1 MTAFA
6 SLATDLSIG
15 LRNLLRQRGRT
26 LFAVGALSFG
36 VTALLL
42 AGGFI
47 EWMFFGMREW
57 TIHSQLSHIQ
67 AMRPGY
73 LQGGTAEPFA
83 YLLPR
88 DAKQMA
94 EIADLPETRVVGPRL
109 SFNGLVSRDDV
120 TLSFIGVGARPEQEN
135 ELARTLEVTEGEGL
149 SSSEPRG
156 IVLGRGLAANLGA
169 GVGDTVVLMAKTG
182 AGSLNA
188 VECRVRGLFAT
199 VSKAY
204 DDAVLRV
211 PLDTAEDLLRVAGAH
226 TWMILLQQTSQT
238 DRVLRELRARYAD
251 APLQFVPWSEL
262 ADLYNKTVALFS
274 RQVAVLQLIVAVIIV
289 LSVSNTMARS
299 VIERTG
305 EIGTA
310 MALGLRRR
318 RVMRLFVL
326 EGALLGLVGGGVGLV
341 LGTVVATAVSAVGI
355 PMPPPPGSAQPMR
368 GEIMLTPALARDAL
382 LLAVGAAILASAY
395 PAWKASR
402 LPIVDALRH
411 NR

>member
-1 MTAFA
+1 MLT
-6 SLATDLSIG
+6 SLFSDLSIA
-15 LRNLLRQRGRT
+15 LRNVLRQRGRSS
-26 LFAVGALSFG
+26 AAIGALVFG
-36 VTALLL
+36 VTALML

-57 TIHSQLSHIQ
+57 TIHSQLGHIQ
-67 AMRPGY
+67 VMRQGY
-73 LQGGTAEPFA
+73 LEKGTADPFR
-83 YLLPR
+83 YLLPGN
-88 DAKQMA
+88 AKELA
-94 EIADLPETRVVGPRL
+94 EIGALPETSAVGPRL
-109 SFNGLVSRDDV
+109 AFNGLISRGDVS
-120 TLSFIGVGARPEQEN
+120 LSFIGVGVRPEQEPV
-135 ELARTLEVTEGEGL
+135 LSRTLEITRGQGL
-149 SSSEPRG
+149 SADEPHG

-169 GVGDTVVLMAKTG
+169 DVGDTVVLMANTG

-188 VECRVRGLFAT
+188 VECRVRGLFGT

-204 DDAVLRV
+204 DDAALRV
-211 PLDTAEDLLRVAGAH
+211 PIATAEELLRVSGAH
-226 TWMILLQQTSQT
+226 TWIVLLRNTDQTAP
-238 DRVLRELRARYAD
+238 LLGALRAKYAGG
-251 APLQFVPWSEL
+251 ALQFVPWNDL

-274 RQVAVLQLIVAVIIV
+274 RQVTVLKLIVAIIIV
-289 LSVSNTMARS
+289 LSVSNTMTRS

-318 RVMRLFVL
+318 QILRLFLL
-326 EGALLGLVGGGVGLV
+326 EGALLGVVGSVAGLAI
-341 LGTVVATAVSAVGI
+341 GAVAAVAISAVGI
-355 PMPPPPGSAQPMR
+355 PMPPPPGSAQAMT

-382 LLAVGAAILASAY
+382 LLAVGAAVAASLY